1 MPQKPLRHDPERHP
15 MPPLSPE
22 KERQLRT
29 MVRSL
34 NRVVAVALFITVI
47 ALFNIVAP
55 DMSESLLGGEKQVMV
70 VEAPAAEA
78 ISDTLVVDGVHMA
91 TGLKMDSGFVQVR
104 AACLACHSS
113 KLITQNRATADGW
126 RHIIHWMQE
135 TQNLWDLGAN
145 EDIIVDY
152 LARNYAPEAAGRRVP
167 LTSIEW
173 YELP

>member
-1 MPQKPLRHDPERHP
+1 
-15 MPPLSPE
+15 
-22 KERQLRT
+22 
-29 MVRSL
+29 
-34 NRVVAVALFITVI
+34 
-47 ALFNIVAP
+47 
-55 DMSESLLGGEKQVMV
+55 
-70 VEAPAAEA
+70 
-78 ISDTLVVDGVHMA
+78 
-91 TGLKMDSGFVQVR
+91 
-104 AACLACHSS
+104 LACHSS